1 MAERR
6 RHPKAERSTDDDV
19 DADLV
24 EAVEE
29 VVEYRVRTRRGEAH
43 PAPHGD
49 LAWLSGA
56 VDDGLAH
63 AEEPGSEAHG
73 DEAA

>member
-1 MAERR
+1 MGEQRK
-6 RHPKAERSTDDDV
+6 HTKAVRSTDDDV
-19 DADLV
+19 DEGLV

-29 VVEYRVRTRRGEAH
+29 VVEYRVRTRRGEAY

-56 VDDGLAH
+56 VDDGLAR
-63 AEEPGSEAHG
+63 ADEPEPGS

>member
-1 MAERR
+1 MAEQGK
-6 RHPKAERSTDDDV
+6 HPKAERSTDDDV
-19 DADLV
+19 DEDLV

-63 AEEPGSEAHG
+63 ADQPVAEG
-73 DEAA
+73 DDAA